1 MQTIIIINSKF
12 LIFQVLHAIFQT
24 KSKRN
29 TRLYRADALKISY
42 VNKNHYH

>member
-12 LIFQVLHAIFQT
+12 LIFQVLFVIFQT
-24 KSKRN
+24 KPKRN
-29 TRLYRADALKISY
+29 TRLYRADTLKISY